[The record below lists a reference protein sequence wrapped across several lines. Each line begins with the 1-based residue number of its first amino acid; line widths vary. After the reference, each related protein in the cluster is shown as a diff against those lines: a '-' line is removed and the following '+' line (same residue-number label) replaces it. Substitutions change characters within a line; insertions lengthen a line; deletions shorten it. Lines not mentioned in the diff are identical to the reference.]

1 MKKVNNMFN
10 KNKKSPI
17 YQEIDESLLKSLKLY
32 ESVDGNY
39 NDLGFAV
46 NYTRIPGG
54 LIRLV
59 INNAGIDQMFIPL
72 PAVYFVL
79 RD

>member
-1 MKKVNNMFN
+1 MFN

-17 YQEIDESLLKSLKLY
+17 YQEIDENLLKSLKLY

-59 INNAGIDQMFIPL
+59 INNAGIDQMVIPL

>member
-1 MKKVNNMFN
+1 MFN

-17 YQEIDESLLKSLKLY
+17 YQEIDENLLKSLKLY

-72 PAVYFVL
+72 PAFSFVL